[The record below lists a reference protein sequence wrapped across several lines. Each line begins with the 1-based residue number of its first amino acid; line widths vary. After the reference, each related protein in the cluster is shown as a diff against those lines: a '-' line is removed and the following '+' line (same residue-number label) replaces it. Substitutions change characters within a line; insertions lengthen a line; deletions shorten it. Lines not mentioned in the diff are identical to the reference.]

1 MKVTKNC
8 TYGGTPCECRTFY
21 GGMGSETHVYVTED
35 GKVLGCEVID
45 GEWTIL
51 DADEAREEYEYLTS
65 KEG

>member
-21 GGMGSETHVYVTED
+21 GGMGSETHIYVAGD
-35 GKVLGCEVID
+35 GRVLGGEVID

-51 DADEAREEYEYLTS
+51 DADEAREEYEYLT